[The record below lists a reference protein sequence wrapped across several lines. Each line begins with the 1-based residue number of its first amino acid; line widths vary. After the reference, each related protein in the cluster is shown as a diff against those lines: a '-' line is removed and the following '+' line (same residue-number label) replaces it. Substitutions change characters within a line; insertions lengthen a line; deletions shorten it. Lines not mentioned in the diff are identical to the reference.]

1 MIEAARLEKQAAE
14 DAVDAAR
21 LAKQEVVKDRASLDQ
36 ERTQLAAAREEVEQR
51 AAVAGALL
59 AKAEAKRTAAESART
74 EAAKEQIVLAEQIA
88 VLEATKEAATIS
100 ELAAEQARSLSA
112 VERKAAE
119 RAKAT
124 ADSARQEAAFSY
136 EYVRSVLQQLRDAQ
150 TNVGTLPV
158 GATVTSIEIGAK
170 VAENSTTVE

>member
-1 MIEAARLEKQAAE
+1 MLEAA
-14 DAVDAAR
+14 
-21 LAKQEVVKDRASLDQ
+21 
-36 ERTQLAAAREEVEQR
+36 
-51 AAVAGALL
+51 
-59 AKAEAKRTAAESART
+59 
-74 EAAKEQIVLAEQIA
+74 
-88 VLEATKEAATIS
+88 KEAATIS

-150 TNVGTLPV
+150 TKVETLQV
-158 GATVTSIEIGAK
+158 GAAETSAKIGTK
-170 VAENSTTVE
+170 VAENSTTTVE